1 MRFIFEELSVSTKR
15 PFTVKATLSEE
26 EKKTLV
32 AFSKKAQMSEAELI
46 RYFLRPEDAVTR
58 GVDLTEDEER
68 TEMIRIRVSPSEKKS
83 IENRASELGVSMSA
97 FMRRTALVGRVEKI
111 DVDRASIDKI
121 YHELLKEGTNL
132 NQLMYFLNAQGLPAY
147 NEKAVFRTLE
157 KVYQVGRK
165 LDRFI
170 DELEK
175 RYFVGGDVK

>member
-1 MRFIFEELSVSTKR
+1 MSRLRPHTIKASLSD
-15 PFTVKATLSEE
+15 E
-26 EKKTLV
+26 EKKVIT
-32 AFSKKAQMSEAELI
+32 AIAKRHEMSEAELI
-46 RYFLRPEDAVTR
+46 RFTLCNTD
-58 GVDLTEDEER
+58 DLDIDFGLAEIADQTSR
-68 TEMIRIRVSPSEKKS
+68 TDDIHVRVSPEEKKK
-83 IENRASELGVSMSA
+83 IESNADSLDMTVSSYA
-97 FMRRTALVGRVEKI
+97 RRVLLKGNVEKI
-111 DVDRASIDKI
+111 DLDRVSIDKI

-132 NQLMYFLNAQGLPAY
+132 NQLMYFVNAQGLPAY

>member
-1 MRFIFEELSVSTKR
+1 MSRLRPHTIKASLSD
-15 PFTVKATLSEE
+15 E
-26 EKKTLV
+26 EKKVIT
-32 AFSKKAQMSEAELI
+32 AIAKRHEMSEAELI
-46 RYFLRPEDAVTR
+46 RFTLCNTDDFDIDFGLAEIADQTS
-58 GVDLTEDEER
+58 R
-68 TEMIRIRVSPSEKKS
+68 TDDIHVRVSPEEKKK
-83 IENRASELGVSMSA
+83 IESNADSLDMTVSSYA
-97 FMRRTALVGRVEKI
+97 RRVLLKGNVEKI
-111 DVDRASIDKI
+111 DLDRVSIDKI

-132 NQLMYFLNAQGLPAY
+132 NQLMYFVNAQGLPAY

>member
-1 MRFIFEELSVSTKR
+1 MSRLR
-15 PFTVKATLSEE
+15 PHTVKASLSND
-26 EKKTLV
+26 EKKAIT
-32 AFSKKAQMSEAELI
+32 AIAKRHEMSEAELI
-46 RYFLRPEDAVTR
+46 RFVLCNAD
-58 GVDLTEDEER
+58 DLDFGFSEIADQKFR
-68 TEMIRIRVSPSEKKS
+68 TDDIHVRVSPEEKKI
-83 IENRASELGVSMSA
+83 IESNADSLDMTVSA
-97 FMRRTALVGRVEKI
+97 YARRVLLKGNVEKI

-132 NQLMYFLNAQGLPAY
+132 NQLMYFVNAQGLPAY

-175 RYFVGGDVK
+175 RYFVGGDQNDRH

>member
-1 MRFIFEELSVSTKR
+1 
-15 PFTVKATLSEE
+15 
-26 EKKTLV
+26 
-32 AFSKKAQMSEAELI
+32 
-46 RYFLRPEDAVTR
+46 
-58 GVDLTEDEER
+58 
-68 TEMIRIRVSPSEKKS
+68 
-83 IENRASELGVSMSA
+83 MSA

-111 DVDRASIDKI
+111 DGDRASIDKI

>member
-26 EKKTLV
+26 EKKTLA

-46 RYFLRPEDAVTR
+46 S

-111 DVDRASIDKI
+111 DIDRASIDKI

>member
-1 MRFIFEELSVSTKR
+1 MSRLR
-15 PFTVKATLSEE
+15 PHTVKASLSDE
-26 EKKTLV
+26 EKEAV
-32 AFSKKAQMSEAELI
+32 AAIAKRHEMSEAELI
-46 RYFLRPEDAVTR
+46 RFVLCNAD
-58 GVDLTEDEER
+58 DLDIDFGLAKIADQKFR
-68 TEMIRIRVSPSEKKS
+68 TNDIHIRVSPEEKKK
-83 IENRASELGVSMSA
+83 IESNAESLDMTVSSYA
-97 FMRRTALVGRVEKI
+97 RRVLLKGKVEKI

-132 NQLMYFLNAQGLPAY
+132 NQLMYFVNAQGLPAY

-175 RYFVGGDVK
+175 RYFVGGDQNDRH

>member
-1 MRFIFEELSVSTKR
+1 MSRLR
-15 PFTVKATLSEE
+15 PHTVKASLSDE
-26 EKKTLV
+26 EKKAIT
-32 AFSKKAQMSEAELI
+32 AIAKRHEMSEAELI
-46 RYFLRPEDAVTR
+46 RVALCNADDLD
-58 GVDLTEDEER
+58 VDFGFSEIADQKFR
-68 TEMIRIRVSPSEKKS
+68 TDDIHVRVSPEEKNK
-83 IENRASELGVSMSA
+83 IESNADSLDMTVSA
-97 FMRRTALVGRVEKI
+97 YARRVLLKGNVEKI

-132 NQLMYFLNAQGLPAY
+132 NQLMYFVNAQGLPAY

-175 RYFVGGDVK
+175 RYFVGGDQNDRH